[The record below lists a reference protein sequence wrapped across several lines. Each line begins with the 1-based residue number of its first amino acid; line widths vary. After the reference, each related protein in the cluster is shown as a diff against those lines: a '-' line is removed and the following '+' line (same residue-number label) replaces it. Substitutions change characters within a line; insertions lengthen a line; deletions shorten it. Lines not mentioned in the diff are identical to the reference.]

1 MKIIFRTGAPL
12 IVLIVVA
19 SLTLASDTAEIS
31 GSRPHPDG
39 QPTEIQAAV
48 YLIDVSQ
55 IDGARQEFTADVF
68 LLLSWNDPRLADGS
82 AGVRRIPVD
91 EVWNPRI
98 QILNRRG
105 VSIGFPELVDV
116 DPDGTVTLRQRYFGQ
131 YAEPLDLREFPL
143 DRHTFAVRL
152 VVPGYSPEEVRLVAD
167 PRFSGGPPPRYSI
180 PDWSVSPTRLRP
192 EPFAVIPGGPQI
204 AGMVAEF
211 DARRHL
217 GFYVGKAFVSVAIIV
232 FMSWI
237 VFWIDPQAVAP
248 RISVSVTSMLTLIA
262 YRFLLGQEL
271 PKVSYLTRLDYFLL
285 GTTILVF
292 LSLIQ
297 VAWTSAL
304 FGRGRAEAARRIDRW
319 SRWLFPSM
327 FFALSVISFWL

>member
-1 MKIIFRTGAPL
+1 MIVRTGGAF
-12 IVLIVVA
+12 VA
-19 SLTLASDTAEIS
+19 SVMIAGLAFASEPAGFS
-31 GSRPHPDG
+31 GSRPYADG
-39 QPTEIQAAV
+39 QPTEIRTAV

-82 AGVRRIPVD
+82 ADVRRIPVD
-91 EVWNPRI
+91 EVWNPRV
-98 QILNRRG
+98 QILNQRT
-105 VSIGFPELVDV
+105 VSIGFPEQLDV
-116 DPDGTVTLRQRYFGQ
+116 DQDGTVTFRQRYFGQ
-131 YAEPLDLREFPL
+131 YASPLDLREFPL

-167 PRFSGGPPPRYSI
+167 PRFSAGPPPRYSI
-180 PDWSVSPTRLRP
+180 PDWTLTPTRLRP
-192 EPFAVIPGGPQI
+192 EPFAVVPDGPQI

-217 GFYVGKAFVSVAIIV
+217 GFYVGKAYVSVAIIV

-248 RISVSVTSMLTLIA
+248 RISVSVTSMLTLVA

-285 GTTILVF
+285 GTTIVVF
-292 LSLIQ
+292 LALIE
-297 VAWTSAL
+297 VTWTSAM

-319 SRWLFPSM
+319 SRWLFPAV
-327 FFALSVISFWL
+327 FFVMSVTSLWP

>member
-1 MKIIFRTGAPL
+1 MTVRTGSLL
-12 IVLIVVA
+12 IAFITVA
-19 SLTLASDTAEIS
+19 SLTVASETAEGS
-31 GSRPHPDG
+31 GSRPNPDG
-39 QPTEIQAAV
+39 QPTEIRAAV
-48 YLIDVSQ
+48 YVIDVSQ

-68 LLLSWNDPRLADGS
+68 LLLRWNDPRLADGL

-91 EVWNPRI
+91 QVWNPRI
-98 QILNRRG
+98 QILNQRG
-105 VSIGFPELVDV
+105 VSLGFPELVDV
-116 DPDGTVTLRQRYFGQ
+116 EPDGTVMFRQRYFGQ
-131 YAEPLDLREFPL
+131 YASPLDLREFPL
-143 DRHTFAVRL
+143 DQHTFAIRF
-152 VVPGYSPEEVRLVAD
+152 VVPGYSPDEVELTGD
-167 PRFSGGPPPRYSI
+167 PIFSGGPPPRYSI
-180 PDWSVSPTRLRP
+180 PDWTLTPTRLRL
-192 EPFAVIPGGPQI
+192 EPFAVVPGGPQI

-237 VFWIDPQAVAP
+237 VFWIEPQNVAP
-248 RISVSVTSMLTLIA
+248 RISVSVTSMLTLVA

-297 VAWTSAL
+297 VTWTSAL
-304 FGRGRAEAARRIDRW
+304 FGRGQTEAARRIDRW
-319 SRWLFPSM
+319 SRWLFPTM
-327 FFALSVISFWL
+327 FVALSVISFWI

>member
-1 MKIIFRTGAPL
+1 MMIVRTGGAF
-12 IVLIVVA
+12 VA
-19 SLTLASDTAEIS
+19 SVMIAGLAFASEPAGFS
-31 GSRPHPDG
+31 GSRPNADG
-39 QPTEIQAAV
+39 QPTEIRTAV

-82 AGVRRIPVD
+82 TDVRRIPVD
-91 EVWNPRI
+91 QVWNPRV
-98 QILNRRG
+98 QILNQRT
-105 VSIGFPELVDV
+105 VSIGFPEQLDV
-116 DPDGTVTLRQRYFGQ
+116 DPDGTVTFRQRYFGQ
-131 YAEPLDLREFPL
+131 YASPLDLREFPL

-167 PRFSGGPPPRYSI
+167 PRFSAGPPPRYSI
-180 PDWSVSPTRLRP
+180 PDWTLTPTRLRP
-192 EPFAVIPGGPQI
+192 EPFAVVPGGPQI
-204 AGMVAEF
+204 AGLVAEF

-217 GFYVGKAFVSVAIIV
+217 GFYVGKAYVSVAIIV

-248 RISVSVTSMLTLIA
+248 RISVSVTSMLTLVA

-285 GTTILVF
+285 GTTIVVF
-292 LSLIQ
+292 LALIE
-297 VAWTSAL
+297 VTWTSAM
-304 FGRGRAEAARRIDRW
+304 FGRGRTEAARRIDRW
-319 SRWLFPSM
+319 SRWLFPAV
-327 FFALSVISFWL
+327 FFVMSVTSLWP